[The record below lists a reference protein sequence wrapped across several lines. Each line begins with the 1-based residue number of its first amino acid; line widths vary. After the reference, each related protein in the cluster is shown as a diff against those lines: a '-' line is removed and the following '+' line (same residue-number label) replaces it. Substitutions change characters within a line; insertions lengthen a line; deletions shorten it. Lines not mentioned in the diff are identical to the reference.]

1 MVFTYSSICWSGHV
15 DRLMRCVV
23 TIQYELHRIA
33 RVSIVFAKHHRRVFS
48 EISTEMPRVLLDEI
62 RYGTH
67 SVRLNSAPS
76 CKGNQARLG
85 GLGRET
91 NSCGWA

>member
-1 MVFTYSSICWSGHV
+1 M
-15 DRLMRCVV
+15 L
-23 TIQYELHRIA
+23 
-33 RVSIVFAKHHRRVFS
+33 RVWGD
-48 EISTEMPRVLLDEI
+48 EIS
-62 RYGTH
+62 YSTH
-67 SVRLNSAPS
+67 SVRLDLAPS

>member
-1 MVFTYSSICWSGHV
+1 MLTYSSIWWSGRV

-23 TIQYELHRIA
+23 TVQYELHRIA
-33 RVSIVFAKHHRRVFS
+33 GVSVVFAKHHRRVFS
-48 EISTEMPRVLLDEI
+48 ENSTEMPRVLIDEI
-62 RYGTH
+62 RHSTH